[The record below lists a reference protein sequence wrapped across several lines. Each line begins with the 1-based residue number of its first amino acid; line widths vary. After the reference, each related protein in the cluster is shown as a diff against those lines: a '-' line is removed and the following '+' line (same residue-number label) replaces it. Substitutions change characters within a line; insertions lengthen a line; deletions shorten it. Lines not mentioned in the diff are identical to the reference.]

1 MSVFLKKRALQ
12 GNNLLFL
19 TLICTA
25 GLFLSFANP
34 ILHFPPLIFVFLAG
48 LNHIAFRS
56 SSFRQSIVR
65 SLMVAGLAYS
75 LSLYWVVVPV
85 YRFGGIPFVLALF
98 CPLLLGYC
106 LGLFASLYAGFVF
119 TIKKSFNWFWLGI
132 FGGCAWAGLEFVRE
146 YVLTGFPW
154 LIVAQ
159 TFAVWPES
167 IQSVSIWGSFG
178 LAMVLAACGI
188 WLYIQKFRT
197 IVCSLVVLVVVLGYG
212 FFLPD
217 KTDNYADKT
226 FLLVQGN
233 VSQDLK
239 WEHDIQLM
247 TVQKYID
254 LTLEGME
261 NQEIDIVVWPE
272 TALPFY
278 FQESSDLS
286 FMVRD
291 FVSREEINLLTGS
304 PAYELDGESSGY
316 TLYNRAFRVS
326 SDGFIVDFYDKNKL
340 VPFGEYIPFS
350 SYIPFLDKLAYG
362 DLDFS
367 KGRDMSPMVYGDLAL
382 GVLICYEI
390 IFPGMARQM
399 VAGGA
404 NILINISN
412 DAWFGMTSAPVQH
425 LHLSVLRAVEQNRYV
440 IRSTNTGISAFIAPD
455 GVVYNS
461 TGLFEDA
468 VILDKAGLIDSRTLY
483 YELYWVVNFLLIF
496 GVVSALFIHY
506 ITRKRRLI
514 K

>member
-1 MSVFLKKRALQ
+1 MSVFSKIRGSQ
-12 GNNLLFL
+12 GNDLLFI

-48 LNHIAFRS
+48 LNHIAFKS
-56 SSFRQSIVR
+56 QSLRQSIVR
-65 SLMVAGLAYS
+65 SFLVAGLAYS
-75 LSLYWVVVPV
+75 LTLYWVVVPV
-85 YRFGGIPFVLALF
+85 HRFGGIPLILALF

-132 FGGCAWAGLEFVRE
+132 FGGCAWAGLEFLRE
-146 YVLTGFPW
+146 YALTGFPW
-154 LIVAQ
+154 LILAQ
-159 TFAVWPES
+159 TFAVWPAS

-178 LAMVLAACGI
+178 LAMIIAACGI
-188 WLYIQKFRT
+188 WLYIQKYRT
-197 IVCSLVVLVVVLGYG
+197 VIFSLLVLALVLGYG
-212 FFLPD
+212 FLLPH
-217 KTDNYADKT
+217 KTGNYPEKT
-226 FLLVQGN
+226 FLSVQGN

-239 WEHDIQLM
+239 WERHIQLL

-254 LTLEGME
+254 LTIEGMKE
-261 NQEIDIVVWPE
+261 QKPDIVVWPE

-278 FQESSDLS
+278 FQEPTDLS
-286 FMVRD
+286 FKVRD
-291 FVSREEINLLTGS
+291 FVSREEIHLLTGS
-304 PAYELDGESSGY
+304 PAYELDEDGSGY

-326 SDGFIVDFYDKNKL
+326 SDGFIVDYYDKNRL

-350 SYIPFLDKLAYG
+350 SYIPFLDKLVHG
-362 DLDFS
+362 ELDFS
-367 KGRDMSPMVYGDLAL
+367 RGRDLDPMAYGDLAL

-390 IFPGMARQM
+390 IFPGMVRQK

-461 TGLFEDA
+461 TSLFEDA
-468 VILDKAGLIDSRTLY
+468 VILDKAGLIGVRTLY
-483 YELYWVVNFLLIF
+483 YELYWVVNFVLIF

-506 ITRKRRLI
+506 IKRKRRFV